1 MVGLPLLGTGN
12 RGQFPEGSLPHKVR
26 DSGGGA
32 RAHVDEVC
40 LETLEVPSPRNL
52 PLTCPGEDSC
62 HRRGRGGGREERAG
76 RDGTALRS
84 EPSCSLVLGL
94 KCPSC

>member
-12 RGQFPEGSLPHKVR
+12 HGQFPEGSLPHKAR

-32 RAHVDEVC
+32 RAQVDEVR
-40 LETLEVPSPRNL
+40 LETPEVPSPRNL

-62 HRRGRGGGREERAG
+62 HCGGRGGGREERAG
-76 RDGTALRS
+76 RDGAALRS
-84 EPSCSLVLGL
+84 EPSCSLVLGV